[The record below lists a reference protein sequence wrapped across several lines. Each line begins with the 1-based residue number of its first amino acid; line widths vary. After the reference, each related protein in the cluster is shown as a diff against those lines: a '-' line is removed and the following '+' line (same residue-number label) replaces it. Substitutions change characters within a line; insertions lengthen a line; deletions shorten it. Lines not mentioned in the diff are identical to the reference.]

1 VSDRR
6 ASTPSSGGAASSLRF
21 IKEFPEA
28 AEGVMDCNHWHNPK
42 DPGAHEVLEQA
53 ETEGRSYV
61 YNAPVNYA
69 AVRLVA
75 QAIEKA
81 GSGDHLKLIEV
92 LSTQSFDSSVMP
104 YGQSKFVD
112 GQNINALALNTQVQ
126 GGDVKAPW
134 SSRRQ

>member
-1 VSDRR
+1 
-6 ASTPSSGGAASSLRF
+6 
-21 IKEFPEA
+21 
-28 AEGVMDCNHWHNPK
+28 MDCNHWHNPK
-42 DPGAHEVLEQA
+42 DPRAHELLEQV

-81 GSGDHLKLIEV
+81 GSGDRLKLIEV
-92 LSTQSFDSSVMP
+92 LGTQSFDSSVMP

-112 GQNINALALNTQVQ
+112 GQNINALPLNTQVQ
-126 GGDVKAPW
+126 GGDVKVPW